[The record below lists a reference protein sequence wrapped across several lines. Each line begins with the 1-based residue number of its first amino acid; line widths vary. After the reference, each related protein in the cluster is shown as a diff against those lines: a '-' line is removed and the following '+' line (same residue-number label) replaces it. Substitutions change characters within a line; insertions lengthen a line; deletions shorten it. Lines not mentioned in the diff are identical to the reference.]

1 MKKSFVI
8 LLLVCLCASL
18 CACKSSDYNKALSL
32 FDGGEYESALILFES
47 LENYSDSVE
56 YVKECKYN
64 IALKMVENGEHDS
77 ALNIFSNL
85 GDYKDSAECV
95 KECKYNIALEM
106 IESSE
111 YDSVMNILSELGEYK
126 DCLDLVS
133 FTKWNL
139 LYQYISNNGGTI
151 SFQIGNSN
159 KEKLYLDTNDNGSIN
174 VIYEGTINMVFDI
187 KTKCQL
193 TLNHGDNQA
202 EYLLVAVMDNSMRE
216 QAHGS
221 VKVAAFSPK
230 MSLNGCSF
238 EQTVI
243 KPNGSLEVTS
253 DSSKAALF
261 VFVRE
266 DAQTAICENLP
277 LFLKKIDLGIS
288 TSDLGFSF

>member
-1 MKKSFVI
+1 MKKTIAI
-8 LLLVCLCASL
+8 LLLVCICAGL
-18 CACKSSDYNKALSL
+18 CACESTDYKKAISL
-32 FDGGEYESALILFES
+32 FNDREYESALTIFES
-47 LENYSDSVE
+47 IE
-56 YVKECKYN
+56 
-64 IALKMVENGEHDS
+64 
-77 ALNIFSNL
+77 
-85 GDYKDSAECV
+85 DYKDSAEYV
-95 KECKYNIALEM
+95 NECKYNLALEM
-106 IESSE
+106 IENGK
-111 YDSVMNILSELGEYK
+111 YDSAMTILSDLGEYK

-159 KEKLYLDTNDNGSIN
+159 KEKLNLDTNDNGSIN

-202 EYLLVAVMDNSMRE
+202 EYLLVAAMDNSMRE

-221 VKVAAFSPK
+221 VEVAAFSPK